1 MVVAPRGS
9 LAYTLSDALTI
20 SASGGIYYQAPSLVW
35 IAANEANASLRFIR
49 ATQGVVG
56 IDRLVGSDATVSLEL
71 YVKHYSDYPASVTQ
85 PFLVLSNTG
94 TGYGGSQEAYASF
107 GIDPLV
113 SEGSGNARGV
123 ELFFQKKLSES
134 PWYGIASLS
143 FNEARFTALDGVER
157 PGAFDQRW
165 ILNLGGGYLFNERWE
180 AAMKF
185 RLATGR
191 PYTPY
196 NPDGTQDRNN
206 VYGDRIGVNHSLDVR
221 VDRRWSFD
229 DWNLITYIDIQNLY
243 NKKPSR
249 IPTFN
254 QRTMQLDEPRSIGIL
269 PSIGLTAE
277 F

>member
-1 MVVAPRGS
+1 
-9 LAYTLSDALTI
+9 
-20 SASGGIYYQAPSLVW
+20 
-35 IAANEANASLRFIR
+35 
-49 ATQGVVG
+49 
-56 IDRLVGSDATVSLEL
+56 
-71 YVKHYSDYPASVTQ
+71 
-85 PFLVLSNTG
+85 
-94 TGYGGSQEAYASF
+94 
-107 GIDPLV
+107 
-113 SEGSGNARGV
+113 V
-123 ELFFQKKLSES
+123 ELFFQKKLSET
-134 PWYGIASLS
+134 PWYAIASLS

-196 NPDGTQDRNN
+196 NPDGTQDAGN

-221 VDRRWSFD
+221 VDRRWTFD

-254 QRTMQLDEPRSIGIL
+254 ARTMQLDEPRSIGIL